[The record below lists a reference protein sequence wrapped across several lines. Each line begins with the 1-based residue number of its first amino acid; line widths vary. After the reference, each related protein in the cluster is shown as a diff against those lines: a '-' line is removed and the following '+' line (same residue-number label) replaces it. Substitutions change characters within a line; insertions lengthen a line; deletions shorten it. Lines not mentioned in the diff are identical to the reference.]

1 LGSTRRSFS
10 QLKEYSDCSEAYRLK
25 RIVKAPQRP
34 AAWFTHGRA
43 FHSAIEHYELSGRE
57 ATEDQC
63 IAAFEAAWQQG
74 IIEDYEKQSDLS
86 MWMTGGR
93 RKPET
98 DIETRFAEGKQQVL
112 DYMTY
117 IAESGETVWTTPD
130 GKKAVELEIEFEL
143 SGVRVIV
150 FIDQVMV
157 SANGA
162 RFVRDLK
169 TGSSYNSPIQLAV
182 YDLALEARYGERT
195 GWGDFYRAKKAKP
208 DPLIDLRPYTAERV
222 GAWFHQMD
230 AAQNAGIY
238 LPNPSDKCRN
248 LCGVSQW
255 CTAVGGAEFSA
266 VSQHLT

>member
-1 LGSTRRSFS
+1 MRESTRRSFS

-25 RIVKAPQRP
+25 RILKAPQRP

-43 FHSAIEHYELSGRE
+43 FHAAIEHYELSDRQ
-57 ATEDQC
+57 ATPEDC
-63 IAAFEAAWQQG
+63 IAVFEDTWAKDILA
-74 IIEDYEKQSDLS
+74 DYERQPDLS
-86 MWMTGGR
+86 VWMTGGR

-98 DIETRFAEGKQQVL
+98 DIEARYEEGKAQVL
-112 DYMTY
+112 AY
-117 IAESGETVWTTPD
+117 IEYIKESGETVWTTPD

-157 SANGA
+157 SPNGV

-182 YDLALEARYGERT
+182 YDLALEARYGERAN
-195 GWGDFYRAKKAKP
+195 WGDFWLAKKGKP
-208 DPLIDLRPYTAERV
+208 DKPVDLSVYTKDRV
-222 GAWFHQMD
+222 GAWFASMD
-230 AAQNAGIY
+230 DAQQRGIY

-255 CTAVGGAEFSA
+255 CAAVGGADFKEIS
-266 VSQHLT
+266 

>member
-10 QLKEYSDCSEAYRLK
+10 QLKEYSDCSESYRLK
-25 RIVKAPQRP
+25 RIAKVPQRP
-34 AAWFTHGRA
+34 AAWFAHGRA
-43 FHSAIEHYELSGRE
+43 FHAAIEEYELSDRQLSQ
-57 ATEDQC
+57 DQC
-63 IAAFEAAWQQG
+63 IAVFEDAWEKD
-74 IIEDYEKQSDLS
+74 IVADYERQPDLS

-93 RKPET
+93 RKTET
-98 DIETRFAEGKQQVL
+98 DMEVRFTEGKQQIL

-117 IAESGETVWTTPD
+117 VAESGETVWTTPD

-195 GWGDFYRAKKAKP
+195 NWGDFYRAKKRKP
-208 DPLIDLRPYTAERV
+208 DPLIDLSPYTAERV
-222 GAWFHQMD
+222 GAWFSQMD

-255 CTAVGGAEFSA
+255 CTAVGGTEYASNKEAS
-266 VSQHLT
+266 